1 LNVDFTSLSP
11 DDEQFSKVTAIL
23 LDPSCSGSGLRRV
36 EDTYPSAAGTSTTL
50 STEDIT
56 RLHALSH
63 FQTRLLTHAMSFP
76 SVDKVVY
83 STCSIHAQENEHV
96 VAAAMDATTGWRVV
110 RREEQELGLRTW
122 ERRGVAEGELKEE
135 DVEGCVRCERGDG
148 TIGFFAAGF
157 VRTQEVVEE
166 GEDEDEDE
174 EEEWMGIPS

>member
-1 LNVDFTSLSP
+1 M
-11 DDEQFSKVTAIL
+11 
-23 LDPSCSGSGLRRV
+23 
-36 EDTYPSAAGTSTTL
+36 
-50 STEDIT
+50 T

-96 VAAAMDATTGWRVV
+96 VAAAMDGTTGWRVL
-110 RREEQELGLRTW
+110 RREEQGLGLRTW
-122 ERRGVAEGELKEE
+122 ERRGVKEGELKEE
-135 DVEGCVRCERGDG
+135 DAEGCVRCERGDG

-157 VRTQEVVEE
+157 VRTQKMVVEE
-166 GEDEDEDE
+166 GEDEDEDEDEDE